1 MTIRQTTDADFADD
15 VLGSDVPV
23 LVEWWAT
30 WCGPCRQLAPVLE
43 SIAAE
48 REDSLRVVK
57 IDQDAN
63 PVQSAAH
70 RVMGVPTMIL
80 FRDGEPVLE
89 LRGARTKASIE
100 RALADALE

>member
-1 MTIRQTTDADFADD
+1 MTIQQTTDADFADD

-70 RVMGVPTMIL
+70 RVMGVPTMTL